1 MDQATVVMGLPS
13 WQVLTI
19 VFAVMDLL
27 LTALGVALVGILR
40 SINEHQNSINA
51 AIEREMQVHKDWRE
65 EMKAV
70 NDKVDDLVINAKVE
84 ERLRERSTGSA

>member
-13 WQVLTI
+13 WQVLMI
-19 VFAVMDLL
+19 VFAVGGLL
-27 LTALGVALVGILR
+27 FGAVSVALIGILR

-51 AIEREMQVHKDWRE
+51 AVERGMKEHDGWRE

-70 NDKVDDLVINAKVE
+70 NDKVTDLVINAKVE
-84 ERLRERSTGSA
+84 ERLRERSTGTA

>member
-19 VFAVMDLL
+19 VFAVMGLL